1 MVTWWR
7 ITSFLF
13 LLIYALELKCQI
25 VYEDPRNNLEINRSL
40 YYLKDKAGKLTI
52 DQVVQSNSF
61 VPIDGR
67 VYNFGITNSSIW
79 FKIPIEN
86 RTDFNSLILQVEQPI
101 IDEIDF
107 YSPTDSGTFIKS
119 SMGEYKRFGERIYL
133 TPEYYY
139 DIRVPKNTVR
149 TFYARI
155 KCKENMQVPFS
166 VGTRISIFNK
176 ASEISIYSGIYFG
189 IMIVSLLYNLFIY
202 ATLRDRS
209 YVLYAVYIVLILF
222 TQTSLQGYTFKFIWP
237 DFPKLAEY
245 SPFIFPALV
254 GVAGLEFFKQ
264 FLQLKLRLPLSYKL
278 SFFFLIPY
286 LISVVLGLL
295 GYFNFSFQLVEITA
309 SAVSVF
315 MLTVAVII
323 YRNGYSEARFFLIGW
338 TIFLLGICIYV
349 LKDFELLPYNGF
361 TRYTMHFGSAAE
373 VILLSFALADKINIL
388 KMEKEESQAEALA
401 ISLQNQKL
409 IQEQNI
415 LLEQKVH
422 ERTLKLEVTNNE
434 LNQALNELKDTQTQL
449 VNSEKMASL
458 GQLTA
463 GIAHEINNP
472 INFVR
477 ANVKPL
483 RLDIMDVLEVV
494 REYEKL
500 NPGSNLEKDLKN
512 IEDMKVRL
520 DIPYIKSEIETLLNG
535 IEDGARRT
543 AEIVSGLKNFSRLD
557 ESDLKEAN
565 INEGIQSTLI
575 LIRSSIP
582 KNVLLV
588 TELADLPSIECYPGK
603 LNQVFMNFLTNS
615 IYALKQKSATDP
627 LELKIKTY
635 MKGEKVYAEFSDTG
649 IGMSEQ
655 VKRRVFEPFFTTK
668 DVGEGTGLGMS
679 IVFKIVE
686 SHHAKV
692 DIQSEEGVGTTIT
705 LVLNKNISY

>member
-1 MVTWWR
+1 MKLLSRQYLLLTL
-7 ITSFLF
+7 SFIIMLGRGQV
-13 LLIYALELKCQI
+13 IYTNPIE
-25 VYEDPRNNLEINRSL
+25 NLEINANL
-40 YYLKDKAGKLTI
+40 FYIEDKDGHYKI
-52 DQVVQSNSF
+52 DDVAHSNQF
-61 VPIDGR
+61 MPIDGR

-86 RTDFNSLILQVEQPI
+86 RTDFTSLILQVEQPI

-107 YSPTDSGTFIKS
+107 YIPTDSGTYVKT
-119 SMGEYKRFGERIYL
+119 SMGEYQRFEERLYL
-133 TPEYYY
+133 TPEYYF
-139 DIRVPKNTVR
+139 DIKVPKNQVK

-166 VGTRISIFNK
+166 IGSRVSIFNK
-176 ASEISIYSGIYFG
+176 GVETSIFSGIYFG

-202 ATLRDRS
+202 ATLRDKS
-209 YVLYAVYIVLILF
+209 YILYAIYIVLILF
-222 TQTSLQGYTFKFIWP
+222 TQTSLQGFTFKFLWP
-237 DFPKLAEY
+237 NYPLLAEY
-245 SPFIFPALV
+245 SPFVFPALV

-264 FLQLKLRLPLSYKL
+264 FLQLKSRLPLSFKL
-278 SFFFLIPY
+278 SFIFLIPY
-286 LISVVLGLL
+286 LISVVLGLA
-295 GYFNFSFQLVEITA
+295 GYFNISFRLVEITA
-309 SAVSVF
+309 SAVSIF
-315 MLTVAVII
+315 MLTVAVFI

-338 TIFLLGICIYV
+338 TIFLIGICIYV

-361 TRYTMHFGSAAE
+361 TRYTMHFGSAIE

-388 KMEKEESQAEALA
+388 KMEKEVSQAEALA

-415 LLEQKVH
+415 VLEQKVH
-422 ERTLKLEVTNNE
+422 ERTIELEETNID

-477 ANVKPL
+477 ANVNPL
-483 RLDIMDVLEVV
+483 RLDIKDVLEVV

-500 NPGSNLEKDLKN
+500 HPNCDLSAELQKIDNL
-512 IEDMKVRL
+512 KVRL
-520 DIPYIKSEIETLLNG
+520 DIAYIKNEIETLLNG

-582 KNVLLV
+582 KNVILV
-588 TELADLPSIECYPGK
+588 TELEDLPTIECYPGK

-615 IYALKQKSATDP
+615 IYALKQKSMSDP

-635 MKGEKVYAEFSDTG
+635 AKAEKIYAEFSDTG

-655 VKRRVFEPFFTTK
+655 VKNRVFEPFFTTK

-679 IVFKIVE
+679 IVFKIIE

-692 DIQSEEGVGTTIT
+692 HIESKEGVGTTIT
-705 LVLNKNISY
+705 LILNMRIHH

>member
-1 MVTWWR
+1 MRLFWR
-7 ITSFLF
+7 QFILFSICFLF
-13 LLIYALELKCQI
+13 LSGKGQVIY
-25 VYEDPRNNLEINRSL
+25 VDPKENLEINANL
-40 YYLKDKAGKLTI
+40 YYLEDRDGLFNI
-52 DQVVQSNSF
+52 DEVTRSSQF
-61 VPIDGR
+61 IPIEGR

-86 RTDFNSLILQVEQPI
+86 RTDFTSLILQVEQPI

-107 YSPTDSGTFIKS
+107 YTPTDSGKYVKT
-119 SMGEYKRFGERIYL
+119 SMGEYKRFDERVYL
-133 TPEYYY
+133 TPEYYF
-139 DIRVPKNTVR
+139 DVKVPKNQVKV
-149 TFYARI
+149 FYARI

-166 VGTRISIFNK
+166 IGTRVSIFNK
-176 ASEISIYSGIYFG
+176 GVETSIYSGIYFG

-202 ATLRDRS
+202 ATLRDKS
-209 YVLYAVYIVLILF
+209 YILYSVYIVLILF
-222 TQTSLQGYTFKFIWP
+222 TQTSLQGFTFKFLWP
-237 DFPKLAEY
+237 NYPKLAEY
-245 SPFIFPALV
+245 SPFVFPALV

-264 FLQLKLRLPLSYKL
+264 FLQLKLRLPISFKL
-278 SFFFLIPY
+278 SFIFLVPY
-286 LISVVLGLL
+286 VISMVLGLT
-295 GYFNFSFQLVEITA
+295 GYFNVSFRLVEITA

-349 LKDFELLPYNGF
+349 LKDFEVLPYNGF
-361 TRYTMHFGSAAE
+361 TRYTMHFGSAVE

-415 LLEQKVH
+415 VLEQKVH
-422 ERTLKLEVTNNE
+422 ERTLELEGANVDLNE
-434 LNQALNELKDTQTQL
+434 ALNELKDTQTQL

-477 ANVKPL
+477 ANVNPL
-483 RLDIMDVLEVV
+483 RLDIQDVLEVV

-500 NPGSNLEKDLKN
+500 QISSNLQEELKKIEDLK
-512 IEDMKVRL
+512 IRL
-520 DIPYIKSEIETLLNG
+520 DIAYIKNEIDTLLNG

-582 KNVLLV
+582 KNVILI
-588 TELADLPSIECYPGK
+588 TELEDLPAIECYPGK

-615 IYALKQKSATDP
+615 IYALKQKSLSDP

-635 MKGEKVYAEFSDTG
+635 VKDEKIYAEFTDTG

-655 VKRRVFEPFFTTK
+655 VKKRVFEPFFTTK

-679 IVFKIVE
+679 IVFKIIE

-692 DIQSEEGVGTTIT
+692 HIESMEGIGTTIT
-705 LVLNKNISY
+705 LVLNKRIHN